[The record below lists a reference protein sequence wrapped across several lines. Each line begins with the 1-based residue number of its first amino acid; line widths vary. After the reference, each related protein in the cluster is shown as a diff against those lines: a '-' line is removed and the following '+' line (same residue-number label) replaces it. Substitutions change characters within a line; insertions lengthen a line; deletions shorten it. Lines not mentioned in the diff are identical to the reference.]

1 MKNLTRNLLVALF
14 AVLLAIGVVACKQS
28 EPAPAPTPEPAPEP
42 APATRV
48 VHDMMG
54 NDVEIPADVTS
65 IAIATPVHTIFAM
78 ASGAQDKLV
87 ASPLTLNDFTLAVF
101 PELGKLADNP
111 FANKGANIEQL
122 LVLKPDVVVLADGIS
137 YIDAVKEMGF
147 PVVLI
152 DHYDFQSLL
161 DSITTIAEVAGP
173 EEAAQAEL
181 YVGYFHG
188 IEDLIAQRL
197 ANVPAEGRTKV
208 CYLWGTGSDL
218 TSYGDQTVQHALLTA
233 AGGDNV
239 FAYLGS
245 YKGISLEDVI
255 AAAPEVIICSRK
267 ADYLE
272 YTTAEEWKDV
282 PAVAAGRV
290 YFAPKGFNGYVA
302 VAPEIALGLVWAT
315 TCMYP
320 DEMDG
325 IDFRLMI
332 RQFYSQFMGYDV
344 TNEQIDKILAAEY

>member
-1 MKNLTRNLLVALF
+1 MKGMKKRLIW
-14 AVLLAIGVVACKQS
+14 AVLAALLAFGIVACQKTQ
-28 EPAPAPTPEPAPEP
+28 PNPGPTPEPTPDP
-42 APATRV
+42 APATRI

-54 NDVEIPADVTS
+54 NDVEIPAVVEK

-78 ASGAQDKLV
+78 ASGSQDKLV

-101 PELGKLADNP
+101 PELGNLAPNP

-122 LVLKPDVVVLADGIS
+122 LTLKPDVVVLADGIS

-152 DHYDFQSLL
+152 DHYDFDSLL
-161 DSITTIAEVAGP
+161 ASIQTIGDVAG
-173 EEAAQAEL
+173 EAESDKAKEF
-181 YVGYFHG
+181 VGYFHG
-188 IEDLIAQRL
+188 IEALIAERL

-267 ADYLE
+267 ADWKE
-272 YTTAEEWKDV
+272 FTTAEEWKDI
-282 PAVAAGRV
+282 PAVANGRV
-290 YFAPKGFNGYVA
+290 YYAPKGFNGYVA

-315 TCMYP
+315 TCLYP
-320 DEMDG
+320 DEMAG

-332 RQFYSQFMGYDV
+332 RDFYSRFMGYDV
-344 TNEQIDKILAAEY
+344 TQEQIDKILAAEY